1 MALVGLIVNPIADM
15 GGRVGLKG
23 TDDVEAEARWRRA
36 EPSARSRAMAMLE
49 ALHDHCGERP
59 IRLTSDD

>member
-23 TDDVEAEARWRRA
+23 TDDVEAETTPKD
-36 EPSARSRAMAMLE
+36 EPV
-49 ALHDHCGERP
+49 
-59 IRLTSDD
+59 RLLRFANRVPLLY